1 MDRQEF
7 PTLADY
13 AGFVARLRAEGL
25 PLPLPLPLPVLML
38 GNDDATAYDEAMDWQ
53 LLTRHPRAL
62 LEQALDLL
70 GLPHE
75 RV

>member
-13 AGFVARLRAEGL
+13 AGFVARLRAEG
-25 PLPLPLPLPVLML
+25 LPLPVLML